1 MKKIT
6 SFLMMAVLCCAGA
19 FAQATEYADKLVT
32 IGTAQAEVVPGQ
44 WYFLHSSRNP
54 NSSATEFAEVGGTI
68 ASAGGFVTDKG
79 LGQAVT
85 LTASSVIDEVTS
97 EEGVSANAY
106 MANFVRFVA
115 VEGEEN
121 VYNIQFGTGNWL
133 ADSPANGTVNNNN
146 YIAGNAGKY
155 NFYLVTI
162 GGVPNAAGRF
172 AWNKYN
178 MANRVDNNGAGNNV
192 VFWAEG
198 ETTGESE
205 GWATDADIKG
215 NKIWQIYD
223 IEIVEVLDKYGTA
236 FQCLL
241 SDFDV
246 FVTKDNGTFIEQLQ
260 TNINEGDLPGNYR
273 AKDVEAFLTIHNTI
287 SELKADF
294 MSNGIDAVKTKYTS
308 IDDIKVLNEN
318 YIVAYNTMIENRI
331 QRAITN
337 IKPGYYIFC
346 SPAEWSSNRII
357 ALCSTRQATL
367 NNGKIV
373 DALAW
378 GTFKEDL
385 KFLWKVESVEGKP
398 SEYRMINMANGKTHV
413 RLGQSTNS
421 ILEKNDT
428 ATVCFDW
435 RSDSAIDANGNK
447 VVSFNIRSSS
457 QPEDDYYYLHCG
469 GHQSGKGTG
478 SWVIG
483 WSDLNYTRWYMSP
496 INYEKFVASGVG
508 EVDGINYWFSYN
520 NEAFVLKKES
530 QEYSGQIIIPES
542 VVHNGFCY
550 NVVGVDDSAF
560 YGCSGLTS
568 VTIPNSVTS
577 IGEAAFRYCSGLT
590 SVTIGNSVTSIEYLA
605 FYGCSKLQDV
615 YCYAE
620 NVPSTKS
627 SAFDGSYPENA
638 TLHVPDASID
648 SYKASAPWSSFGKIV
663 ALPNEFN
670 LSVSSVGYATLFL
683 DFNAEIPANVQAY
696 TGVKVVDNS
705 LKMERIEGVLPANT
719 GVIIKADEGT
729 YTFAKSDATPVTIGD
744 NLLYGTVAT
753 TQISTDPSYSYYV
766 LSEVDGIVGM
776 YLAKLTDGKFQNNA
790 NKAYMMLKKGDLG
803 IYDEEVDTGTEQLS
817 RGFVFDFGEETS
829 IDELKGE
836 NEKRNS
842 AVYNLSGRRVQKAQN
857 GIYIQNGKV
866 VMVR

>member
-54 NSSATEFAEVGGTI
+54 NSNATEFAEVGGTI

-162 GGVPNAAGRF
+162 GGVPNTTGRF

-236 FQCLL
+236 FQYLL

-577 IGEAAFRYCSGLT
+577 IADYAF
-590 SVTIGNSVTSIEYLA
+590 E
-605 FYGCSKLQDV
+605 GC
-615 YCYAE
+615 
-620 NVPSTKS
+620 
-627 SAFDGSYPENA
+627 
-638 TLHVPDASID
+638 I
-648 SYKASAPWSSFGKIV
+648 
-663 ALPNEFN
+663 
-670 LSVSSVGYATLFL
+670 
-683 DFNAEIPANVQAY
+683 
-696 TGVKVVDNS
+696 
-705 LKMERIEGVLPANT
+705 
-719 GVIIKADEGT
+719 
-729 YTFAKSDATPVTIGD
+729 
-744 NLLYGTVAT
+744 
-753 TQISTDPSYSYYV
+753 
-766 LSEVDGIVGM
+766 
-776 YLAKLTDGKFQNNA
+776 
-790 NKAYMMLKKGDLG
+790 
-803 IYDEEVDTGTEQLS
+803 
-817 RGFVFDFGEETS
+817 
-829 IDELKGE
+829 
-836 NEKRNS
+836 
-842 AVYNLSGRRVQKAQN
+842 
-857 GIYIQNGKV
+857 
-866 VMVR
+866 